1 MQRERVAGTTLLPVR
16 RNHVDMTD
24 FTSYLSEN
32 FESPCIYP
40 VIVSYQESQPG
51 PSRR

>member
-1 MQRERVAGTTLLPVR
+1 MQRKRVAGTTLFSVGR
-16 RNHVDMTD
+16 HHVNITD

-40 VIVSYQESQPG
+40 VIVSYQDSQPA